1 MREWQSES
9 RYIVAHTSGSTGV
22 PKEIRLLKDDMRV
35 SARATN
41 LRFGITQNSVL
52 ACPLSVDYIAGKMMV
67 VRALEANCKFIQL
80 PVSNTLEIDCN
91 VDLLAIVPSQVE
103 SLLAIENAAD
113 KIKNVIIGGAPLSDA
128 LADRLCRAGIN
139 AYATYGMTETCSHV
153 ALAPITPGERIF
165 KAMPGISFECD
176 DRGCLIINAPSFS
189 FITLITN
196 DIVELVDRNSFK
208 WLGRYDNVINSGG
221 LKISPEVLENEIRR
235 WFSGIF
241 YVTSVVD
248 VKWGEVP
255 VIVFEGEKD
264 EEIGLIEHLRS
275 KINHKYC
282 PAHAFAVERI
292 PRTSNGKII
301 RKKP

>member
-9 RYIVAHTSGSTGV
+9 RYIVAHTSGSTGA

-80 PVSNTLEIDCN
+80 PVSNRLEIDCD

-103 SLLAIENAAD
+103 SLLAIENASE

-153 ALAPITPGERIF
+153 ALAKITGDESRF
-165 KAMPGISFECD
+165 QAMPGITFQTDE
-176 DRGCLIINAPSFS
+176 RGCLVINAPQFS
-189 FITLITN
+189 FEQLITN
-196 DIVELVDRNSFK
+196 DIVRLINQTEFI

-221 LKISPEVLENEIRR
+221 IKIFPEILENEIRR
-235 WFSGIF
+235 WFGGIF
-241 YVTSVVD
+241 YVTGVAD